1 MAEGINI
8 KLNDTE
14 EQISK
19 MEDRA
24 AEITEAEWKKDK
36 KKK

>member
-19 MEDRA
+19 LEDGA